1 MAGGKVKILEA
12 PLDWG
17 LGHATRCVPV
27 IREFLAHGAE
37 VEIAVVKA
45 NASFFRETFPKLRQ
59 RIAPGYNVE
68 YPDHGYNM
76 GLWLLKNGARLNA
89 IMRYEHRYAEE
100 MVARHHYDIL
110 FSDNR
115 FAFYSKKAHNVYMT
129 HQRRIAF
136 PPVFS
141 SFEGVGVRW
150 HDARI
155 AHFDEVWVPDVKE
168 FPGYAGTPWE
178 GPVLL
183 VGNHISYIDWAM
195 IQMASPRPMRFVI
208 TRRPFEK
215 WYVRLLLSQMETIDL
230 DISNPGPAM
239 EEAHKALLRGEA
251 VVMFPEN
258 VMTSTGN
265 MNRFRLDYS
274 AAIKD
279 VPHIKLMPF
288 YVQGLWGSSYSMAEA
303 GFRDMV
309 HSGGRIV
316 SVAFGKELPL
326 DSSPMMVKRAVQE
339 LSITAWT
346 SYIRKLRPVA
356 SAWIRTVKHVGSGP
370 SVFSPDGN
378 HLTAN
383 ALATAALSF
392 GAIIDKLTKGEKQVG
407 GCAYPAFGPRHHR
420 EHGLPYQGQDGL

>member
-1 MAGGKVKILEA
+1 MAGGKVKILVA

-168 FPGYAGTPWE
+168 FPGYAGTLSHVDSCSR
-178 GPVLL
+178 PV
-183 VGNHISYIDWAM
+183 
-195 IQMASPRPMRFVI
+195 RFVGPLS
-208 TRRPFEK
+208 RFGESHAALKGSEK
-215 WYVRLLLSQMETIDL
+215 DL
-230 DISNPGPAM
+230 DVVAVISGVEPSRTRFEDRLRRVLQKIPGRHVMILGQPSVPYSSWTEGNIEFHTHLPTDRFAEM
-239 EEAHKALLRGEA
+239 IARSKRVVSRGGYSTVMDMAVLGASCIFVPIPGQYEQVVLAKNLSAAGYAVEIPEDKLGEESLRKALSAEGRVLPLFRQELLRGT
-251 VVMFPEN
+251 VDDLFQN
-258 VMTSTGN
+258 
-265 MNRFRLDYS
+265 
-274 AAIKD
+274 I
-279 VPHIKLMPF
+279 
-288 YVQGLWGSSYSMAEA
+288 
-303 GFRDMV
+303 
-309 HSGGRIV
+309 
-316 SVAFGKELPL
+316 GK
-326 DSSPMMVKRAVQE
+326 
-339 LSITAWT
+339 
-346 SYIRKLRPVA
+346 
-356 SAWIRTVKHVGSGP
+356 
-370 SVFSPDGN
+370 
-378 HLTAN
+378 
-383 ALATAALSF
+383 
-392 GAIIDKLTKGEKQVG
+392 
-407 GCAYPAFGPRHHR
+407 
-420 EHGLPYQGQDGL
+420 